1 MVVALVAL
9 SVDRLTKM
17 ENQAYRDQVPN
28 ETRKGE
34 ENNDK
39 VPDQAVSDRHAAFHT
54 VPTFIV
60 LFSSSPPHQK
70 INIEAYACLMLIGI
84 GCLLPYNFFITP
96 ELFWQEKLSTTSS
109 TNSTNELNWMQNF
122 WQNFLALGQF

>member
-9 SVDRLTKM
+9 SVDRLKKM

-39 VPDQAVSDRHAAFHT
+39 VPEQAVSDRHAVFHT

-60 LFSSSPPHQK
+60 SSAHHHRARQ
-70 INIEAYACLMLIGI
+70 L
-84 GCLLPYNFFITP
+84 
-96 ELFWQEKLSTTSS
+96 TSRP
-109 TNSTNELNWMQNF
+109 MH
-122 WQNFLALGQF
+122 A